1 MSYSKLV
8 FTAGLL
14 LAMSCAATSATAG
27 EAYAPLGLR
36 CPIPEKSAYEDTTK
50 VADGLRL
57 RYAKVWGKD
66 WLEKPKP
73 QQRIDPAIMGEIAA
87 ISGCAAIM
95 DLPACATFF
104 DPEMG
109 GDLSMFANFSTKVPV
124 RKQFDEAVAA
134 LPSAEAKKAVQAC
147 MKLVAKK

>member
-1 MSYSKLV
+1 MKFSASLLQ
-8 FTAGLL
+8 AGLAIL
-14 LAMSCAATSATAG
+14 LSVEAAHATAG
-27 EAYAPLGLR
+27 EVYSPMGLH
-36 CPIPEKSAYEDTTK
+36 CPAPEKSEYEDTTK
-50 VADGLRL
+50 VSSSLRL

-66 WLEKPKP
+66 WLGKPKP
-73 QQRIDPAIMGEIAA
+73 QQRIDPVTMGEIAA

-124 RKQFDEAVAA
+124 RKQFDEAVVA
-134 LPSAEAKKAVQAC
+134 LPSVEAKKAVQAC